1 MKNLATSLAIL
12 VFISGCTLFVNEYQV
27 NQRKIIAYLLSDFPI
42 PNNSEII
49 KDPTVVLGTGNAVSG
64 RIVLVSGFS
73 PAENL
78 IFYGN
83 ETPET
88 GWQLVSSKVA
98 EEISLVYTK
107 EGRFATIYITPSTG
121 LGQFFSG
128 DYGSDIVIS
137 VVHPNAIAEQ
147 LPYAGLNFDNLPNI
161 DWHI

>member
-1 MKNLATSLAIL
+1 MKKTLSITLMLA
-12 VFISGCTLFVNEYQV
+12 FFSGCALFVNEYQV

-42 PNNSEII
+42 PKNSEII

-64 RIVLVSGFS
+64 RIVLESGYS

-83 ETPET
+83 ATPET
-88 GWQLVSSKVA
+88 GWELLSSKVA
-98 EEISLVYTK
+98 EEISLVYGK
-107 EGRFATIYITPSTG
+107 EGRFATIYITPTTG

-147 LPYAGLNFDNLPNI
+147 LPYAGLDYDNLPNI
-161 DWHI
+161 D

>member
-1 MKNLATSLAIL
+1 MKKILSITL
-12 VFISGCTLFVNEYQV
+12 VFALLTSCALFVNEYQV

-42 PNNSEII
+42 PKNSEII

-64 RIVLVSGFS
+64 RIVLESGYS

-83 ETPET
+83 STPET
-88 GWQLVSSKVA
+88 GWVLLSSKVA
-98 EEISLVYTK
+98 EEISLVYGK
-107 EGRFATIYITPSTG
+107 EGRFATIHITPTTG

-147 LPYAGLNFDNLPNI
+147 LPYAGLDYDNLPNI
-161 DWHI
+161 D

>member
-1 MKNLATSLAIL
+1 MKKIL
-12 VFISGCTLFVNEYQV
+12 SITLILTFFSSCALFVNEYQV

-42 PNNSEII
+42 PKNSEII

-64 RIVLVSGFS
+64 RIVLESGYS

-83 ETPET
+83 ATPET
-88 GWQLVSSKVA
+88 GWELLSSKVA
-98 EEISLVYTK
+98 EEISLVYGK
-107 EGRFATIYITPSTG
+107 EGRFATIYITPTTG

-137 VVHPNAIAEQ
+137 VVHPNAIADQ
-147 LPYAGLNFDNLPNI
+147 LPYAGLNYDSLPNI
-161 DWHI
+161 D

>member
-1 MKNLATSLAIL
+1 MKKILSLVLILAFS
-12 VFISGCTLFVNEYQV
+12 SSCTLFVNEYQV
-27 NQRKIIAYLLSDFPI
+27 NQRKIIGYLLSDFPI
-42 PNNSEII
+42 PKNSEII

-64 RIVLVSGFS
+64 RIVLESGFS

-83 ETPET
+83 ATPET
-88 GWQLVSSKVA
+88 GWQLISSKVA
-98 EEISLVYTK
+98 EEISLVYAK
-107 EGRFATIYITPSTG
+107 EGRYATIYITPTTG

-147 LPYAGLNFDNLPNI
+147 LPYAGLDYESLPNM
-161 DWHI
+161 D

>member
-1 MKNLATSLAIL
+1 MKKIL
-12 VFISGCTLFVNEYQV
+12 SITLILTFFSGCALFVNEYQV

-42 PNNSEII
+42 PKNSEII

-64 RIVLVSGFS
+64 RIVLESGYS

-83 ETPET
+83 ATPET
-88 GWQLVSSKVA
+88 GWQLLSSKVA
-98 EEISLVYTK
+98 EEISLVYGK
-107 EGRFATIYITPSTG
+107 EGRFATIYITPTTG

-137 VVHPNAIAEQ
+137 VVHPNAIADQ
-147 LPYAGLNFDNLPNI
+147 LPYAGLNYDNLPNI
-161 DWHI
+161 D